1 MREELSVTCV
11 FLWISSV
18 EVLSTE
24 AFTITLVNGLPAWL
38 ISQCSFCV
46 LGRTLSGSTK
56 IQLHISVWFAKYCYR
71 IKRSEHS
78 LWHGGGTRTHDY
90 AAYFLGETVV
100 GKLKRYCNIQR
111 ICFYISK
118 GSWRDEKLNDMLLYM
133 IFMLV
138 CTVCKDCWGKWIWFD
153 LSAKLNSAKQTD
165 SKMWVRWRW

>member
-1 MREELSVTCV
+1 MREELGVTCV

-18 EVLSTE
+18 ELLSTE

-56 IQLHISVWFAKYCYR
+56 IQLHISVGLAKYCNR

-78 LWHGGGTRTHDY
+78 LWHGGHTRTRDD

-100 GKLKRYCNIQR
+100 GKLKRYRTIQR
-111 ICFYISK
+111 ICFYTQK
-118 GSWRDEKLNDMLLYM
+118 GRQRAETLNDVLLYM
-133 IFMLV
+133 IFMLA
-138 CTVCKDCWGKWIWFD
+138 CTVCKNCWGQWIWFD
-153 LSAKLNSAKQTD
+153 CQLN
-165 SKMWVRWRW
+165 